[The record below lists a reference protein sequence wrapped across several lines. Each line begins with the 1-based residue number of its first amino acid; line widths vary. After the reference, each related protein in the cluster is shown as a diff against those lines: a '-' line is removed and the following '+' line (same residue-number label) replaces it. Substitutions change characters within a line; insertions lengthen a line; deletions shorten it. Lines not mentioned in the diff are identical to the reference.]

1 MAGYTKN
8 QKKYQTE
15 NKLTDMLRK
24 NIVLDYITT
33 FVTNLNMQSSIWVLY
48 LAYCGLNL
56 AQIGRVTRTEIRLRN
71 GDAVPLPRG
80 AYEGINRAIINMR

>member
-56 AQIGRVTRTEIRLRN
+56 AQIGLV
-71 GDAVPLPRG
+71 
-80 AYEGINRAIINMR
+80 EGIYHATSIVFEIPSGAVADLIDRKSVV

>member
-48 LAYCGLNL
+48 LAY
-56 AQIGRVTRTEIRLRN
+56 
-71 GDAVPLPRG
+71 
-80 AYEGINRAIINMR
+80 